1 MALKARS
8 HQSGKMELISELF
21 CLSELSQKLN
31 WTQALVLSIRVS
43 AQYVKEEM
51 GLYFIGKRIK
61 NVSAFK
67 NIKSMKL
74 KRSA

>member
-1 MALKARS
+1 MFQQFIRIL
-8 HQSGKMELISELF
+8 HNYGTQSEISSIKMELISELF
-21 CLSELSQKLN
+21 CLSELS
-31 WTQALVLSIRVS
+31 RVS

-67 NIKSMKL
+67 NIKSIEL

>member
-1 MALKARS
+1 MALRARS
-8 HQSGKMELISELF
+8 HQSGKMELIFELSY
-21 CLSELSQKLN
+21 LSELSQRQN
-31 WTQALVLSIRVS
+31 WTQALVLSTRVS

-67 NIKSMKL
+67 NIKSIEL

>member
-1 MALKARS
+1 MALRARS
-8 HQSGKMELISELF
+8 HQSGKMELISALS
-21 CLSELSQKLN
+21 CLSELSQKIN

-67 NIKSMKL
+67 NIKSIKL